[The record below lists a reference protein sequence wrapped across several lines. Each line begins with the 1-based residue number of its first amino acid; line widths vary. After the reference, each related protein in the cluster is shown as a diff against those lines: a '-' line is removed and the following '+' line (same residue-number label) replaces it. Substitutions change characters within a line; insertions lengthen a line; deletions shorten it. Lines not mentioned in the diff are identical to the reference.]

1 MGLTA
6 VTLGFN
12 AKLYRNT
19 GTYGTP
25 TWTLI
30 DNCRDLKL
38 NLPFGEADANA
49 RAGVGWEEK
58 EPSLIGASVEFEMLF
73 DVGDTN
79 YTALE
84 TASFARTAIDFAVM
98 NGLITTPTNRGLR
111 ATCKIFDFS
120 RDEPLSETL
129 KTSVKIMPVRNANA
143 VPAWYIAP

>member
-19 GTYGTP
+19 ASYASP
-25 TWTLI
+25 TWLLI

-49 RAGVGWEEK
+49 RAGAGWEEK
-58 EPSLIGASVEFEMLF
+58 EPALIGASVEFEMLF
-73 DVGDTN
+73 DVADAN
-79 YTALE
+79 YTVLE
-84 TASFARTAIDFAVM
+84 AAAFARTAIEFAVM
-98 NGLITTPTNRGLR
+98 NGAVATTGNRGLR
-111 ATCKIFDFS
+111 ATCKLFDFS

-129 KTSVKIMPVRNANA
+129 KTSVKIMPCRNVSAA
-143 VPAWYIAP
+143 PAWFVVP